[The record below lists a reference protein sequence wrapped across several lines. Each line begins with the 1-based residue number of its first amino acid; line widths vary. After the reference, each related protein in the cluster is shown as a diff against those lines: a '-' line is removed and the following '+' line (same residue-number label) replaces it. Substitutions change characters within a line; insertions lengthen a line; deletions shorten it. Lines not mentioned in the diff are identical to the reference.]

1 MGMTM
6 MNDDKEVTYVR
17 SFVSQFCQRRKADSS
32 TLSRWRSRECLQISI
47 C

>member
-1 MGMTM
+1 MMM

-17 SFVSQFCQRRKADSS
+17 SFVSQFSRGRRLILRLD
-32 TLSRWRSRECLQISI
+32 RWRSRECLQTSI